1 MKILIL
7 CLSMCFALGY
17 YAQELEIELAEIKK
31 IDQLLDSAS
40 RNTMK
45 NPQLAVDIAEG
56 IKPQVLSNDRIDR
69 LGSCYRILGSANI
82 YLGDYPA
89 SRKNYA
95 QALNIALQ
103 QKDTINIILGY
114 SGVGLSYLQE
124 KNYSKVD
131 SVFNI
136 VLPIAQESQNN
147 NQILRILEVLG
158 INNFY
163 QHKFV
168 AAIKKYNEAIAIAVQ
183 DGDSSHF
190 SRIYLNLGNV
200 YVKANQLDLAAE
212 TLIKGKN
219 IAEQEKES
227 YYKAHYYSCLGELYR
242 LQKLDELST
251 QYYVMAIDTFIVC
264 QNPSGVANAS
274 ISLAIALEESGEYQ
288 ESKYYLQKAYQ
299 YANKINSSEI
309 LAYCYILKGKLALND
324 EQYSQALLALDS
336 AQVYADQIEEIS
348 IEKDWYEVKYQV
360 FERQKKYKESFE
372 TYQKYQKVKDSLAS
386 IENAS
391 KIEAIG
397 LKKSLEVLA
406 KEKEL
411 QGQKLLLTKQREKGY
426 KVQLLLSITIF
437 VLAIIL
443 LIGLFFY
450 RVVRLKKAKEIAQKN
465 ETLEKLNN
473 ELIAL
478 QLKETEAAKKELET
492 EVNEKNNRIKSLV
505 HSINEKNVLL
515 DDLSKE
521 AIFSEK
527 KGVLKKLKRII
538 DSEEERAFF
547 NEEINQMNVK
557 FHQKLKAKYPQ
568 LSDNDLK
575 LSSMLKMGLS
585 SKEMATLLSISSSS
599 VDVAR
604 SRLRKKMEISKEEN
618 ITAFLNAI

>member
-1 MKILIL
+1 
-7 CLSMCFALGY
+7 MCFTLGH
-17 YAQELEIELAEIKK
+17 YAQELELELAEIKK
-31 IDQLLDSAS
+31 IDHLLDSAS

-45 NPQLAVDIAEG
+45 NPQLAVELAES
-56 IKPQVLSNDRIDR
+56 IKPQVLTNDRIDR
-69 LGSCYRILGSANI
+69 LGFCYRILGSANI
-82 YLGDYPA
+82 YLGDYPV
-89 SRKNYA
+89 SRKNYT
-95 QALNIALQ
+95 QALNIAIQ

-114 SGVGLSYLQE
+114 SGIGLSYLQE

-131 SVFNI
+131 SVFHI
-136 VLPIAQESQNN
+136 VLPIAKESQNN
-147 NQILRILEVLG
+147 DQILRILEVLG

-168 AAIKKYNEAIAIAVQ
+168 AAINNYNDALGLAIQ

-227 YYKAHYYSCLGELYR
+227 YYKAHYYSSLGELYR
-242 LQKLDELST
+242 LQKLNELST
-251 QYYVMAIDTFIVC
+251 QYYVMAIDTFVTC

-274 ISLAIALEESGEYQ
+274 VSLAIALEESGEDQ
-288 ESKYYLQKAYQ
+288 QAKYYLQKAYQ
-299 YANKINSSEI
+299 YAHQINSVEI
-309 LAYCYILKGKLALND
+309 LAYCFILKGKLALNNNEHD
-324 EQYSQALLALDS
+324 EALLALDS
-336 AQVYADQIEEIS
+336 AQVYADQIDEIS

-360 FERQKKYKESFE
+360 FEQQKKYKESFE
-372 TYQKYQKVKDSLAS
+372 IFKKYQKAKDSLAS

-397 LKKSLEVLA
+397 LKKTLAILA

-411 QGQKLLLTKQREKGY
+411 QSQKLLLTKQREKDY
-426 KVQLLLSITIF
+426 KVQLLLSVIIF
-437 VLAIIL
+437 VLVTVL

-450 RVVRLKKAKEIAQKN
+450 RIIRLKKAKEIAQKN
-465 ETLEKLNN
+465 EALEKLNH

-478 QLKETEAAKKELET
+478 QLKETETAKKELET

-505 HSINEKNVLL
+505 HAINEKNTLL

-527 KGVLKKLKRII
+527 KGALKKLKRII

-568 LSDNDLK
+568 LSDKDLK

-604 SRLRKKMEISKEEN
+604 SRLRKKMGISKEEN
-618 ITAFLNAI
+618 ITDFMNGI

>member
-7 CLSMCFALGY
+7 CLSMCFTLGH
-17 YAQELEIELAEIKK
+17 YAQELELELAEIKK
-31 IDQLLDSAS
+31 IDHLLDSAS

-45 NPQLAVDIAEG
+45 NPQLAVELAES
-56 IKPQVLSNDRIDR
+56 IKPQVLTNDRIDR
-69 LGSCYRILGSANI
+69 LGFCYRILGSANI
-82 YLGDYPA
+82 YLGDYLV
-89 SRKNYA
+89 SRKNYT
-95 QALNIALQ
+95 QALNIAIQ

-114 SGVGLSYLQE
+114 SGIGLSYLQE

-131 SVFNI
+131 SVFHI
-136 VLPIAQESQNN
+136 VLPIAKESQNN
-147 NQILRILEVLG
+147 DQILRILEVLG

-168 AAIKKYNEAIAIAVQ
+168 AAINNYNDALDLAIQ

-227 YYKAHYYSCLGELYR
+227 YYKAHYYSSLGELYR
-242 LQKLDELST
+242 LQKLNELST
-251 QYYVMAIDTFIVC
+251 QYYVMAIDTFVTC

-274 ISLAIALEESGEYQ
+274 VSLAIALEESGEDQ
-288 ESKYYLQKAYQ
+288 QAKHYLQKAYQ
-299 YANKINSSEI
+299 YAHQINSVEI
-309 LAYCYILKGKLALND
+309 LAYCFILKGKLALNNNEYD
-324 EQYSQALLALDS
+324 EALLALDS
-336 AQVYADQIEEIS
+336 AQVYADQIDEIS

-360 FERQKKYKESFE
+360 FEQQKKYKESFE
-372 TYQKYQKVKDSLAS
+372 IFKKYQKAKDSLES

-397 LKKSLEVLA
+397 LKKSLAILA

-411 QGQKLLLTKQREKGY
+411 QSQKLLLTKQREKDY
-426 KVQLLLSITIF
+426 KVQLLLSVIIF
-437 VLAIIL
+437 VLVTVL

-450 RVVRLKKAKEIAQKN
+450 RIIRLKKAKEIAQKN
-465 ETLEKLNN
+465 EALEKLNH

-478 QLKETEAAKKELET
+478 QLKETETAKKELET

-505 HSINEKNVLL
+505 HAINEKNTLL

-527 KGVLKKLKRII
+527 KGALKKLKRII

-568 LSDNDLK
+568 LSDKDLK

-604 SRLRKKMEISKEEN
+604 SRLRKKMGISKEEN
-618 ITAFLNAI
+618 ITDFMNGI